1 MSAVEELEDQGWTLA
16 GLVELN
22 EQFEMQARTWTR
34 NESVMTFGAGC
45 VRGNVAK
52 RCTERDFDDLI
63 DVDY

>member
-1 MSAVEELEDQGWTLA
+1 MLA
-16 GLVELN
+16 GFGGLN
-22 EQFEMQARTWTR
+22 EQSEMQARTWPS

-52 RCTERDFDDLI
+52 RCTEGGFDDLI